1 LGIGNKK
8 RGENDAKIDV
18 FLDVSPR
25 LHCESHSITIQLV
38 RRILLFQFFRVARK
52 RHKAKTTG
60 VRGHNPWVLTG
71 TVLSVPSTRKV
82 RVASDERPGS
92 FRRFGFR
99 RSLERNQA
107 CSVLTCSSSTQVSV
121 NLHRIFSTTTKQ
133 GCRLSMGQQASTASA
148 AEDDDSTRPN
158 ELDLEGVSATAVT
171 QIESDPLLPSDHA
184 EEYEDDTNQ
193 PNNDKGTEVK
203 EIEDG
208 SVYSDAK
215 DTILLGFPIFLAMLS
230 WVGMKT
236 TDSALLGH
244 VSSQALSAAS
254 LSDLW
259 TMCSGVFLQARVL
272 GVLVGTSVG
281 AGNPKMAGVWMQVS
295 LVVLSGMVGLVF
307 ACWWLTEAFWIA
319 FGEKDREVTHMAGQY
334 ARILA
339 FSLPGQLGFSQL
351 SQFFSAQRIMHP
363 EVFAASIA
371 LLLNLALGL
380 VFVLGIPIPHFDGY
394 GFAACPIVTTL
405 VVYVQLFVLWYVF
418 VHLQRLHEPCWGGW
432 IRKEIT
438 GPRIKAFCDLYFPSA
453 LSISSDFW
461 RVAVIGAVAAKL
473 GTVEVAVFNTSYRI
487 MWIVLIMVNSLASA
501 AGIKM
506 SMRLGNMDHRGAK
519 QAGHVGIGM
528 SAVVLALIGLLVV
541 WKIRWL
547 GQIFTGD
554 DEFLNL
560 FAEAKWPFTVTLV
573 LMNLSV
579 AIERIPFSMGRTQEV
594 FWYGFVASWAGQVPA
609 VLLFTT
615 YWRADLVGLYWGM
628 AVGYLVLAGLYSWIA
643 FTRCVRPWIV
653 YN

>member
-1 LGIGNKK
+1 
-8 RGENDAKIDV
+8 
-18 FLDVSPR
+18 
-25 LHCESHSITIQLV
+25 
-38 RRILLFQFFRVARK
+38 
-52 RHKAKTTG
+52 
-60 VRGHNPWVLTG
+60 
-71 TVLSVPSTRKV
+71 
-82 RVASDERPGS
+82 
-92 FRRFGFR
+92 
-99 RSLERNQA
+99 
-107 CSVLTCSSSTQVSV
+107 
-121 NLHRIFSTTTKQ
+121 
-133 GCRLSMGQQASTASA
+133 MGQQASTASA

-158 ELDLEGVSATAVT
+158 ELDLEGVSADATAPT
-171 QIESDPLLPSDHA
+171 QIDESDPLLPSDHND
-184 EEYEDDTNQ
+184 EEYDDGGSNKHE
-193 PNNDKGTEVK
+193 NNDKKVPESK

-244 VSSQALSAAS
+244 VSSQALAAAS

-295 LVVLSGMVGLVF
+295 LVVLSGMVILVF
-307 ACWWLTEAFWIA
+307 MCWWLTEAFWIA
-319 FGEKDREVTHMAGQY
+319 FGEKDRDVTHMAGQY

-432 IRKEIT
+432 VRAEIT
-438 GPRIKAFCDLYFPSA
+438 GPRLQAFCDLYFPSA

-506 SMRLGNMDHRGAK
+506 SMRLGNMDHLGAK

-547 GQIFTGD
+547 GQIFTSD

-579 AIERIPFSMGRTQEV
+579 AIERIPFSMGRTKEV

-609 VLLFTT
+609 VLLLTT

-628 AVGYLVLAGLYSWIA
+628 AVGYLMLAGLYSWIA
-643 FTRCVRPWIV
+643 FTRCVRVRPGLFAFGSVSSHSFIV
-653 YN
+653 PAKNAPDESLM